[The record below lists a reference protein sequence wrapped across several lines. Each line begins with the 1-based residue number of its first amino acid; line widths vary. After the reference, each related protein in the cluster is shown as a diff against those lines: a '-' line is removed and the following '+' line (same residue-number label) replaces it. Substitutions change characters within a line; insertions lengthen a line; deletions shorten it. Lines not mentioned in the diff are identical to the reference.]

1 MEKSKL
7 KELVKQVMSEY
18 LDEMSTTGATG
29 VILGKKFLKPKGLD
43 EVVGYETKKAFSKP
57 SKKEQNTP
65 AGFEKMPK
73 SGKAYTDIGYTQV
86 KLSDRLNSKD
96 LWDGES
102 LNEARYST
110 FKKEVKTRTPQ
121 QQLHEGVKA
130 IQRRLD
136 EINRLVEFTAR
147 MKAELKENDEGVMYL
162 ERTRKSLNRI
172 NEKIQ
177 EINEKINNLTE

>member
-1 MEKSKL
+1 MEKDKL
-7 KELVKQVMSEY
+7 KELVKKVISEY
-18 LDEMSTTGATG
+18 LDEMSISAGAG
-29 VILGKKFLKPKGLD
+29 GYLGKKAFKPQSLEEKSGFLTP
-43 EVVGYETKKAFSKP
+43 KAF
-57 SKKEQNTP
+57 KKSAKSDSNSPT
-65 AGFEKMPK
+65 GFEKMPK
-73 SGKAYTDIGYTQV
+73 SGKVYTDIGYKQV

-96 LWDGES
+96 LWADEH

-136 EINRLVEFTAR
+136 EINKLVEFTSR
-147 MKAELKENDEGVMYL
+147 MKAELKESDEGIMYL
-162 ERTRKSLNRI
+162 ERTKKSLNKI

-177 EINEKINNLTE
+177 EINTKINNLTE

>member
-1 MEKSKL
+1 MEKNKL

-18 LDEMSTTGATG
+18 LDEMSTSGAAG
-29 VILGKKFLKPKGLD
+29 GYLGKKAFKP
-43 EVVGYETKKAFSKP
+43 GYLEEKSGYLTLKAFEKP

-73 SGKAYTDIGYTQV
+73 SGKAYTDIGYKQV

-96 LWDGES
+96 LWAGES
-102 LNEARYST
+102 LTEARYST

-177 EINEKINNLTE
+177 EINTKINNLTE

>member
-7 KELVKQVMSEY
+7 KELVKQVISEY
-18 LDEMSTTGATG
+18 LDEMSTSGAAG
-29 VILGKKFLKPKGLD
+29 GYLGKKAFKPK
-43 EVVGYETKKAFSKP
+43 
-57 SKKEQNTP
+57 N
-65 AGFEKMPK
+65 
-73 SGKAYTDIGYTQV
+73 
-86 KLSDRLNSKD
+86 
-96 LWDGES
+96 

-110 FKKEVKTRTPQ
+110 FKKEIKTRTPQ

-136 EINRLVEFTAR
+136 EINRLVEFTSR

-162 ERTRKSLNRI
+162 ERTRKSLTRI

>member
-1 MEKSKL
+1 MEKNKL
-7 KELVKQVMSEY
+7 KELVKQVISEY
-18 LDEMSTTGATG
+18 LDETSTTGATG

>member
-18 LDEMSTTGATG
+18 LDEMSTSGAAG
-29 VILGKKFLKPKGLD
+29 GYLGKYAFKPKDLD
-43 EVVGYETKKAFSKP
+43 EAMVYRTPKAFSKP
-57 SKKEQNTP
+57 TKKEQNTP

-96 LWDGES
+96 LWAGEN
-102 LNEARYST
+102 LTEARYST
-110 FKKEVKTRTPQ
+110 FKKEIKTRTPQ

-130 IQRRLD
+130 IQHRLD
-136 EINRLVEFTAR
+136 EINRLVEFTSR
-147 MKAELKENDEGVMYL
+147 MKAELKENDEGIMYL
-162 ERTRKSLNRI
+162 ERTRKSLTRI

>member
-102 LNEARYST
+102 LTEARYST
-110 FKKEVKTRTPQ
+110 FKKEIKTRTPQ

>member
-18 LDEMSTTGATG
+18 LDEMSTSGAAGGYLT
-29 VILGKKFLKPKGLD
+29 KYAFKPKELD
-43 EVVGYETKKAFSKP
+43 EALGLENKKSFSK
-57 SKKEQNTP
+57 SSRKEQNTP

-86 KLSDRLNSKD
+86 KLSNRLNSKD
-96 LWDGES
+96 LWAGES
-102 LNEARYST
+102 LTEARYST

-162 ERTRKSLNRI
+162 ERTRKSLNKI

>member
-1 MEKSKL
+1 MEKNKL

-18 LDEMSTTGATG
+18 LDEMSTSGAAGGYLT
-29 VILGKKFLKPKGLD
+29 KYSFKPKKLEEKSD
-43 EVVGYETKKAFSKP
+43 YLTLKAFEKP

-73 SGKAYTDIGYTQV
+73 SGKAYTDIGYKQV

-96 LWDGES
+96 LWAGES
-102 LNEARYST
+102 LTEARYST
-110 FKKEVKTRTPQ
+110 FKKEIKTRTPQ

-162 ERTRKSLNRI
+162 ERTRKSLNKI

-177 EINEKINNLTE
+177 EINTKINTLTE

>member
-7 KELVKQVMSEY
+7 KELVKQVFTEY
-18 LDEMSTTGATG
+18 LDEMSTSGGAGAYLT
-29 VILGKKFLKPKGLD
+29 KYAFKPKDLD
-43 EVVGYETKKAFSKP
+43 EAVAYSTPKAFNKT

-73 SGKAYTDIGYTQV
+73 SGKAYTDIGYKQV

-96 LWDGES
+96 LWAGEH

-136 EINRLVEFTAR
+136 EINRIVEFTTR
-147 MKAELKENDEGVMYL
+147 MKAELKESDEGVMYL
-162 ERTRKSLNRI
+162 ERTKKSLNKI

-177 EINEKINNLTE
+177 EINIKINNLTE

>member
-1 MEKSKL
+1 MERSKL

-18 LDEMSTTGATG
+18 LDEMSTSGAAG
-29 VILGKKFLKPKGLD
+29 GYLGKKAFKPKELD
-43 EVVGYETKKAFSKP
+43 EAVGYSTPKTFDKS

-73 SGKAYTDIGYTQV
+73 SGKAYTGIGYKQL

-96 LWDGES
+96 LWAGES
-102 LNEARYST
+102 LTEARYST

-162 ERTRKSLNRI
+162 ERTRKSLTKI

-177 EINEKINNLTE
+177 EINTKINNLTE

>member
-1 MEKSKL
+1 MERSKL

-18 LDEMSTTGATG
+18 LDEMSTSGAAGGYLT
-29 VILGKKFLKPKGLD
+29 KFAFKPKTLD
-43 EVVGYETKKAFSKP
+43 EVVGYPTPKAFDKP

-65 AGFEKMPK
+65 TGFEKMPK

-96 LWDGES
+96 LWAGES
-102 LNEARYST
+102 LTEARYST
-110 FKKEVKTRTPQ
+110 FKKEIKTRTPQ

-147 MKAELKENDEGVMYL
+147 MKTELKESDEGVMYL
-162 ERTRKSLNRI
+162 ERTRKSLTRI

>member
-1 MEKSKL
+1 MEKNKL

-18 LDEMSTTGATG
+18 LDEMSTSGAAGGYLT
-29 VILGKKFLKPKGLD
+29 KYAFKPKKLEEKSD
-43 EVVGYETKKAFSKP
+43 YLTLKAFEKP

-73 SGKAYTDIGYTQV
+73 SGKAYTDIGYKQV

-96 LWDGES
+96 LWAGES
-102 LNEARYST
+102 LTEARYST
-110 FKKEVKTRTPQ
+110 FKKEIKTRTPQ

-162 ERTRKSLNRI
+162 ERTRKSLDKI

-177 EINEKINNLTE
+177 EINTKINTLTE

>member
-7 KELVKQVMSEY
+7 KELVKEVIFEY
-18 LDEMSTTGATG
+18 LNEMSTSAG
-29 VILGKKFLKPKGLD
+29 VGGYLTKYAFKPK
-43 EVVGYETKKAFSKP
+43 K
-57 SKKEQNTP
+57 
-65 AGFEKMPK
+65 
-73 SGKAYTDIGYTQV
+73 
-86 KLSDRLNSKD
+86 
-96 LWDGES
+96 

-136 EINRLVEFTAR
+136 EINKIVEFTSR
-147 MKAELKENDEGVMYL
+147 MKAELKESDEGIMYL
-162 ERTRKSLNRI
+162 ERTKKSLNKI

-177 EINEKINNLTE
+177 EINTKINNLTE

>member
-1 MEKSKL
+1 MEKNKL
-7 KELVKQVMSEY
+7 KELVKQVFTEY
-18 LDEMSTTGATG
+18 LDEMSTSSVAGG
-29 VILGKKFLKPKGLD
+29 YLGKKSFK
-43 EVVGYETKKAFSKP
+43 
-57 SKKEQNTP
+57 N
-65 AGFEKMPK
+65 
-73 SGKAYTDIGYTQV
+73 
-86 KLSDRLNSKD
+86 
-96 LWDGES
+96 

-136 EINRLVEFTAR
+136 EINKLVEFTSR

-162 ERTRKSLNRI
+162 ERTRKSLNKI

-177 EINEKINNLTE
+177 EINEKINTLTE

>member
-18 LDEMSTTGATG
+18 LDEMSTSGAAG
-29 VILGKKFLKPKGLD
+29 GYLGKKAFKPKELD
-43 EVVGYETKKAFSKP
+43 EAVGYSTPKAFDKP

-65 AGFEKMPK
+65 AGFEKIPK

-102 LNEARYST
+102 LTEARYST
-110 FKKEVKTRTPQ
+110 FKKEIKTRTPQ

-147 MKAELKENDEGVMYL
+147 MKAELKESDEGVMYL
-162 ERTRKSLNRI
+162 ERTRKSLTRI

-177 EINEKINNLTE
+177 EINEKINTLTE

>member
-1 MEKSKL
+1 MEKNKL

-18 LDEMSTTGATG
+18 LDEMSTSGAAG
-29 VILGKKFLKPKGLD
+29 GYLGKKAFKPEQLEEKA
-43 EVVGYETKKAFSKP
+43 GYLTLKAFKKP

-73 SGKAYTDIGYTQV
+73 SGKAYTDIGYKQV

-110 FKKEVKTRTPQ
+110 FKK
-121 QQLHEGVKA
+121 
-130 IQRRLD
+130 
-136 EINRLVEFTAR
+136 
-147 MKAELKENDEGVMYL
+147 
-162 ERTRKSLNRI
+162 
-172 NEKIQ
+172 
-177 EINEKINNLTE
+177 

>member
-1 MEKSKL
+1 MEKNKL
-7 KELVKQVMSEY
+7 KELVKQVFKEY
-18 LDEMSTTGATG
+18 LDEISTSSGAGAYLT
-29 VILGKKFLKPKGLD
+29 KYAFKP
-43 EVVGYETKKAFSKP
+43 
-57 SKKEQNTP
+57 KKEQNTP
-65 AGFEKMPK
+65 TGFEKMPK
-73 SGKAYTDIGYTQV
+73 SGKAYTNIGYKQV
-86 KLSDRLNSKD
+86 KPSDRLNSKD
-96 LWDGES
+96 LWAGEH

-136 EINRLVEFTAR
+136 EINRLVEFTTR

-162 ERTRKSLNRI
+162 ERTRKSLNKI

-177 EINEKINNLTE
+177 EINTKINNLTE

>member
-7 KELVKQVMSEY
+7 KELVKQVISEY
-18 LDEMSTTGATG
+18 LDEMSTSGAAGGYLT
-29 VILGKKFLKPKGLD
+29 KYAFKPKELD
-43 EVVGYETKKAFSKP
+43 EAMVYRTPKAFGKP

-110 FKKEVKTRTPQ
+110 FKKEIKTRTPQ

-136 EINRLVEFTAR
+136 EINRLVEFTSR

-162 ERTRKSLNRI
+162 ERTRKSLTRI

>member
-1 MEKSKL
+1 MEKNKL

-18 LDEMSTTGATG
+18 LDEMSTSGAAG
-29 VILGKKFLKPKGLD
+29 GYLGKFAFKPKELD
-43 EVVGYETKKAFSKP
+43 EAMVYRTPKAFSKP

-96 LWDGES
+96 LWAGES

-110 FKKEVKTRTPQ
+110 FKKEIKTRTPQ

-136 EINRLVEFTAR
+136 EINRLVEFTSR

-162 ERTRKSLNRI
+162 ERTRKSLTRI

>member
-1 MEKSKL
+1 MERNKL
-7 KELVKQVMSEY
+7 KELVKQVFNEY
-18 LDEMSTTGATG
+18 LDEMSTSGNAGAYLT
-29 VILGKKFLKPKGLD
+29 KYAFKPKELD
-43 EVVGYETKKAFSKP
+43 EAMVYRTPKAFSKP
-57 SKKEQNTP
+57 TKKEQNTP
-65 AGFEKMPK
+65 TGFEKMPK

-96 LWDGES
+96 LWAGES
-102 LNEARYST
+102 LTEARYST
-110 FKKEVKTRTPQ
+110 FKKEIKTRTPQ

-162 ERTRKSLNRI
+162 ERTRKSLTRI

>member
-7 KELVKQVMSEY
+7 KELVKEVIFEY
-18 LDEMSTTGATG
+18 LNEMSTSAG
-29 VILGKKFLKPKGLD
+29 VGGYLTKYAFKPK
-43 EVVGYETKKAFSKP
+43 E
-57 SKKEQNTP
+57 
-65 AGFEKMPK
+65 
-73 SGKAYTDIGYTQV
+73 
-86 KLSDRLNSKD
+86 
-96 LWDGES
+96 

-136 EINRLVEFTAR
+136 EINKIVEFTSR
-147 MKAELKENDEGVMYL
+147 MKAELKESDEGIMYL
-162 ERTRKSLNRI
+162 ERTKKSLNKI

-177 EINEKINNLTE
+177 EINTKINNLTE

>member
-7 KELVKQVMSEY
+7 KELVKQVISEY
-18 LDEMSTTGATG
+18 LDEMSTSGGAGAYLT
-29 VILGKKFLKPKGLD
+29 KYAFKPKELD
-43 EVVGYETKKAFSKP
+43 EAMGYKTLKAFSKP
-57 SKKEQNTP
+57 TKKEQNTP

-73 SGKAYTDIGYTQV
+73 SGKAYTDIGYKQV

-96 LWDGES
+96 LWAGES
-102 LNEARYST
+102 LTEARYST
-110 FKKEVKTRTPQ
+110 FKKEIKTRTPQ

-136 EINRLVEFTAR
+136 EINRLVEFTSR

-162 ERTRKSLNRI
+162 ERTRKSLTRI

>member
-1 MEKSKL
+1 MEKNKL
-7 KELVKQVMSEY
+7 KELVKQVFTEY
-18 LDEMSTTGATG
+18 LDEMSTSGATG
-29 VILGKKFLKPKGLD
+29 VILGKKAFKPKELD
-43 EVVGYETKKAFSKP
+43 ESVGYQTPKAFDKS

-110 FKKEVKTRTPQ
+110 FKKEIKTRTPQ

-136 EINRLVEFTAR
+136 EINRLVEFTSR

-162 ERTRKSLNRI
+162 ERTRKSLTRI

>member
-7 KELVKQVMSEY
+7 KELVKQVISEY
-18 LDEMSTTGATG
+18 LDEMSTSGAAG
-29 VILGKKFLKPKGLD
+29 GYLGKKAFKPK
-43 EVVGYETKKAFSKP
+43 
-57 SKKEQNTP
+57 
-65 AGFEKMPK
+65 
-73 SGKAYTDIGYTQV
+73 
-86 KLSDRLNSKD
+86 
-96 LWDGES
+96 S

-110 FKKEVKTRTPQ
+110 FKKEIKTRTPQ

-136 EINRLVEFTAR
+136 EINRLVEFTSR

-162 ERTRKSLNRI
+162 ERTRKSLTRI
-172 NEKIQ
+172 NERIQ

>member
-1 MEKSKL
+1 MEKNKL
-7 KELVKQVMSEY
+7 KELVKQVFKEY
-18 LDEMSTTGATG
+18 LDEMSTSGG
-29 VILGKKFLKPKGLD
+29 VGGYLTKFAFKPKDLD
-43 EVVGYETKKAFSKP
+43 EAVAYSTPKAFNTV
-57 SKKEQNTP
+57 SKKEQDTP
-65 AGFEKMPK
+65 TGFEKMPK
-73 SGKAYTDIGYTQV
+73 SGKVYLKLGYKQI
-86 KLSDRLNSKD
+86 KPSDRLNSKD
-96 LWDGES
+96 LWAGEH

-162 ERTRKSLNRI
+162 ERTRKSLDKI

-177 EINEKINNLTE
+177 EINTKINNLTE

>member
-1 MEKSKL
+1 MEKNKL

-18 LDEMSTTGATG
+18 LDEMSTSGAAG
-29 VILGKKFLKPKGLD
+29 GYLGKYAFKPKELD
-43 EVVGYETKKAFSKP
+43 EAMVYRTPKAFLKP

-73 SGKAYTDIGYTQV
+73 SGKAYTDIGYKQV

-102 LNEARYST
+102 LTEARYST

>member
-18 LDEMSTTGATG
+18 LDEMSTSGAVG
-29 VILGKKFLKPKGLD
+29 GYLGKKAFKPKELD
-43 EVVGYETKKAFSKP
+43 EAVGYETKKAFSKS

-96 LWDGES
+96 LWAGES
-102 LNEARYST
+102 LTEARYST

-162 ERTRKSLNRI
+162 ERTRKSLNKI

-177 EINEKINNLTE
+177 EINTKINNLTE

>member
-7 KELVKQVMSEY
+7 KELVKQVISEY
-18 LDEMSTTGATG
+18 LDEMSTSGAVGGYLT
-29 VILGKKFLKPKGLD
+29 KYAFKPK
-43 EVVGYETKKAFSKP
+43 E
-57 SKKEQNTP
+57 
-65 AGFEKMPK
+65 
-73 SGKAYTDIGYTQV
+73 
-86 KLSDRLNSKD
+86 
-96 LWDGES
+96 

-162 ERTRKSLNRI
+162 ERTRKSLDKI

-177 EINEKINNLTE
+177 EINNKINNLTE

>member
-18 LDEMSTTGATG
+18 LDEMSTSGNAG
-29 VILGKKFLKPKGLD
+29 GFLTKYAFKPKGLD
-43 EVVGYETKKAFSKP
+43 EVVGYPTPKAFSKP
-57 SKKEQNTP
+57 TKKEQNTP

-96 LWDGES
+96 LWAGES
-102 LNEARYST
+102 LTEARYST
-110 FKKEVKTRTPQ
+110 FKKEIKTRTPQ

-136 EINRLVEFTAR
+136 EINRLVEFTTR
-147 MKAELKENDEGVMYL
+147 MKAELKESDEGVMYL
-162 ERTRKSLNRI
+162 ERTRKSLTRI